1 MGKQIP
7 NNRNGNQT
15 ADNALLVFSEIE
27 ILRAPV
33 TKEQCEYCCNKFVLI
48 ALCYTVNCFCRFPTK
63 LLAILPVCPFRSG
76 LTIFP
81 HSLHL

>member
-33 TKEQCEYCCNKFVLI
+33 TKEQCEYVNVL
-48 ALCYTVNCFCRFPTK
+48 FPAHTHFNR
-63 LLAILPVCPFRSG
+63 LV
-76 LTIFP
+76 
-81 HSLHL
+81 

>member
-33 TKEQCEYCCNKFVLI
+33 TKEQCEYCCNKLFYVFDYFIHSGFI
-48 ALCYTVNCFCRFPTK
+48 AT
-63 LLAILPVCPFRSG
+63 IE
-76 LTIFP
+76 LTMI
-81 HSLHL
+81 